1 MSVLSI
7 QSECCPALAEERRA
21 KAPEARRRVLRATR
35 DLVSFHDDVSAIWRR
50 DPALRGKRLGFLEV
64 PLYASFWALLFYR
77 IAHVLHVAGL
87 PVLPRL
93 LSQIARFL
101 SGIEI
106 HPGATIGPGLFID
119 HGMGVVIG
127 ETAIVGRDVLLFH
140 GVTLGGLDARP
151 GRRHP
156 CLGNGVEVGAGAK
169 ILGAIDVGDGAR
181 IGAQAVV
188 LGDVPPGATAVGIPA
203 HVVAPRAVRA
213 SA

>member
-1 MSVLSI
+1 VSVLPM
-7 QSECCPALAEERRA
+7 QSDCCPVFIDLERPSCPDALRRA
-21 KAPEARRRVLRATR
+21 PRAARRVAWFREDVL
-35 DLVSFHDDVSAIWRR
+35 AIWRR
-50 DPALRGKRLGFLEV
+50 DPALRGKALAFLEV

-77 IAHVLHVAGL
+77 VAHALHATGL
-87 PVLPRL
+87 PVLPRF
-93 LSQIARFL
+93 LSQVARFL

-140 GVTLGGLDARP
+140 GVTLGGVDARP

-156 CLGNGVEVGAGAK
+156 CLGDGVEVGAGAK
-169 ILGAIDVGDGAR
+169 VLGAIDIGDGAR

-188 LGDVPPGATAVGIPA
+188 LGDVPAGATAVGIPA
-203 HVVAPRAVRA
+203 RVLARRRARA